1 MKKLIITGK
10 TVDDALKNALIEL
23 GLDQKEVEYTVL
35 EEEQKGFLGL
45 IGNKEAKIE
54 VREKFNAEKVLANF
68 LKELTS
74 LMNINCEFDIEEEEK
89 CYKVNFDA
97 SSENDKGILIG
108 KRGQTLDAVQFLA
121 QTYINK
127 FSDEFIRVSMDVGNY
142 RERRESTLKALAYK
156 TAEKAKKY
164 KKPMKL
170 EPMNA
175 YERRVIHYALHD
187 ITGVST
193 YSEGEE
199 PFRRVVIIAK

>member
-35 EEEQKGFLGL
+35 EEEQKGFLGF

-187 ITGVST
+187 IAGVST